1 MKIRTELGWQR
12 RHWLLAALAAVGGC
26 GGVDSGGT
34 GTGSA
39 PPTLAV
45 GAITGFGSIIVNGV
59 RYDDTAAAIENDDA
73 QAITR
78 DQLKLG
84 MQAVVQ
90 ASAITSSAGVSSA
103 TASSVAV
110 RSELTG
116 PIEAIDRAQGRIT
129 ALGQRVAVVP
139 ATVFDAALPM
149 GLAALNVGDVI
160 EVHGAFDA
168 AAAQIVASRIDRR
181 GAVAAYKLRGTIGTL
196 ALGSRTF
203 TIGAAVVDWSG
214 VPPADPATALAPGSA
229 VRVTLVTTPSSG
241 TWRATSLSTARPQLA
256 DRDRVEIEGRI
267 SAFTSLARFEVNGFV
282 VDASAAAFP
291 DGTTGIVL
299 GAKVE
304 VEGSA
309 RGGVLVAQTV
319 KREDDAGGFEL
330 NGTIESADP
339 VAQRFVVRGVTVS
352 WNAST
357 RFDSSTPADLQN
369 GRRVEVRGVLSADG
383 TRLEAALIHIER

>member
-1 MKIRTELGWQR
+1 VKTSSDSGWHR
-12 RHWLLAALAAVGGC
+12 RHWLLAALAVVGGC

-45 GAITGFGSIIVNGV
+45 GAITGFGSIIVGGV
-59 RYDDTAAAIENDDA
+59 RYDDSSAVIENDDG

-84 MQAVVQ
+84 MQARVQ
-90 ASAITSSAGVSSA
+90 ASAITTSGGVA
-103 TASSVAV
+103 IAQASSVAL
-110 RSELTG
+110 RSELTA
-116 PIEAIDRAQGRIT
+116 PIEAIDRTRGLLT
-129 ALGQRVAVVP
+129 ALGQRVAIVP
-139 ATVFDAALPM
+139 ATVFDNALPM
-149 GLAALNVGDVI
+149 GPAALDVGDVI

-181 GAVAAYKLRGTIGTL
+181 ASIAAYKLRGTVGTL
-196 ALGSRTF
+196 ALGPRTL
-203 TIGAAVVDWSG
+203 TMGTAVIDWSG
-214 VPPADPATALAPGSA
+214 VAPADPATALAPGSA
-229 VRVTLVTTPSSG
+229 VRVTLATVPSAG
-241 TWRATSLSTARPQLA
+241 VWRATSLSSARPQLA

-267 SAFTSLARFEVNGFV
+267 SAFTSLARFEINGFV
-282 VDASAAAFP
+282 VDAGAAAFP
-291 DGTTGIVL
+291 AGTSGIVL

-319 KREDDAGGFEL
+319 RPDDDAGSFEL
-330 NGTIESADP
+330 NGSIEAADP
-339 VAQRFVVRGVTVS
+339 VAQRFIVRGTAVS

-357 RFDSSTPADLQN
+357 RFDSSTPADIQN
-369 GRRVEVRGVLSADG
+369 GRRVEVRGMLSADG
-383 TRLEAALIHIER
+383 TRIDATLIHVER

>member
-1 MKIRTELGWQR
+1 
-12 RHWLLAALAAVGGC
+12 
-26 GGVDSGGT
+26 
-34 GTGSA
+34 
-39 PPTLAV
+39 
-45 GAITGFGSIIVNGV
+45 
-59 RYDDTAAAIENDDA
+59 
-73 QAITR
+73 
-78 DQLKLG
+78 
-84 MQAVVQ
+84 
-90 ASAITSSAGVSSA
+90 
-103 TASSVAV
+103 
-110 RSELTG
+110 
-116 PIEAIDRAQGRIT
+116 
-129 ALGQRVAVVP
+129 
-139 ATVFDAALPM
+139 
-149 GLAALNVGDVI
+149 VI

-181 GAVAAYKLRGTIGTL
+181 GAVAAYKLRGTIGSL

-229 VRVTLVTTPSSG
+229 VRVTLATTPSSG

-282 VDASAAAFP
+282 VDASAAMFP

>member
-1 MKIRTELGWQR
+1 VKVLSEPGWQR

-59 RYDDTAAAIENDDA
+59 RYDDAAAAIENDDGQPIA
-73 QAITR
+73 R

-90 ASAITSSAGVSSA
+90 ASAIATSGSVSTA

-116 PIEAIDRAQGRIT
+116 PIEAIDRARGLIT

-139 ATVFDAALPM
+139 ATVFDDALAM

-168 AAAQIVASRIDRR
+168 AATQIVASRIDRR

-196 ALGSRTF
+196 ALGPRTF
-203 TIGAAVVDWSG
+203 TIGTAVVDWSA
-214 VPPADPATALAPGSA
+214 VAPSDPATALAPGSI
-229 VRVTLVTTPSSG
+229 VRVTLATSPSSG
-241 TWRATSLSTARPQLA
+241 VWRATSLSATRPQLA

-282 VDASAAAFP
+282 VDASAATFP
-291 DGTTGIVL
+291 DGTSGIVL

-309 RGGVLVAQTV
+309 RGGVLIAQTV

-330 NGTIESADP
+330 NGSIESADA
-339 VAQRFVVRGVTVS
+339 VAQRFVVRGVTVTWS
-352 WNAST
+352 AAT
-357 RFDSSTPADLQN
+357 RFESSTPADIQN
-369 GRRVEVRGVLSADG
+369 GRRAEVRGLLSPDG
-383 TRLEAALIHIER
+383 TRLEATLIHIER